1 MARIYKSKKQIS
13 IKKFEKKIS
22 AIHPATDHQLQEAA
36 GAIFTKFSD
45 IIGKGS
51 LKLAFP
57 RTNSSYM
64 FYVYKGKKIDSVI
77 KAFDIRDISASK
89 IMSPKIIDVPG
100 AVPQIRVNHR
110 RYTLIWREF
119 VEQPMTADKLA
130 CLSTSGDIDPS
141 KTAKV
146 VTEFIS
152 KLLQAIS
159 NLHERNIVHGAL
171 QPDSISI
178 EDDGAIRIRDIGVP
192 PYFKKNLHAHT
203 ENPNSASE
211 FNDDYIPRRYV
222 PRERL
227 INPELPP
234 TASGDIWAFFS
245 LALDAL
251 RPYRGSRAYEEL
263 ESLDGKI
270 RWLKE
275 CFDCVP
281 KRPGA
286 SLIQKLLFGDFTKYQ
301 ENLFRQINQ
310 AVDKIAVV
318 MGKNRATSAA
328 SRIVTYFKKYPETN
342 LAMSTKGRSKQ
353 IRRLFALIDSRRP
366 KVYDRFGRKNDFYY
380 VNAFSAKENM
390 ELQKKFIPEQFPPEI
405 DSLWKDQIHED
416 YFGFPLDSVHELR
429 ISATELSEEDQMYR
443 EMYLESV
450 RHANEARAQLLEENQ
465 FLTTAGAI
473 EELDGGKGRF
483 SREDVLIARRWGT
496 ILAVPDHKRWL
507 YPIFQF
513 NDGRIS
519 SLVGL
524 LHDMQT
530 KHLDGAEPDP
540 WDLLTFFSVRRKLL
554 GGLAL
559 KDCLWEKGS
568 AKISRYIIE
577 NALL

>member
-1 MARIYKSKKQIS
+1 MARIHKSKRQIS
-13 IKKFEKKIS
+13 LKKLEKEIS
-22 AIHPATDHQLQEAA
+22 AIRPNDDLQLQEAT
-36 GAIFTKFSD
+36 GAVFAKFSD

-51 LKLAFP
+51 LELAFP

-64 FYVYKGKKIDSVI
+64 FYVYKGKTIDSVI
-77 KAFDIRDISASK
+77 KAFDVRDISASK
-89 IMSPKIIDVPG
+89 IMSPKIINIPG
-100 AVPQIRVNHR
+100 VVPQIRVNHK

-119 VEQPMTADKLA
+119 VKQPMTADKLA

-141 KTAKV
+141 KAAEV
-146 VTEFIS
+146 VIEFIS
-152 KLLQAIS
+152 KLLQALS

-178 EDDGAIRIRDIGVP
+178 EDDGEIRIRDIGVP
-192 PYFKKNLHAHT
+192 PYFKKNLHAST
-203 ENPNSASE
+203 ENPNSASA
-211 FNDDYIPRRYV
+211 FNSDYIPRRYV

-245 LALDAL
+245 LALDTL
-251 RPYRGSRAYEEL
+251 WPYRGSRAYEEL

-281 KRPGA
+281 NRPSA
-286 SLIQKLLFGDFTKYQ
+286 TLIQKLLFGDFTECQK
-301 ENLFRQINQ
+301 NLFRQINQ
-310 AVDKIAVV
+310 TTDKIALVL
-318 MGKNRATSAA
+318 GKNRATSTA

-342 LAMSTKGRSKQ
+342 LAMSIKGRSKQ

-366 KVYDRFGRKNDFYY
+366 KVYDKLGKKNDSYHIKMY
-380 VNAFSAKENM
+380 SAKENM
-390 ELQKKFIPEQFPPEI
+390 ESQKKFIPEQFSPEI

-416 YFGFPLDSVHELR
+416 YFGFPLDSIHELR
-429 ISATELSEEDQMYR
+429 ISATKLSEEDQIYR
-443 EMYLESV
+443 EMYLKSV
-450 RHANEARAQLLEENQ
+450 QHANEARAQLLKENQ

-473 EELDGGKGRF
+473 EELGGGKGRF

-507 YPIFQF
+507 YPNFQF
-513 NDGRIS
+513 NDGRVS

-524 LHDMQT
+524 LHDIQA

-568 AKISRYIIE
+568 AKTSRYIIE